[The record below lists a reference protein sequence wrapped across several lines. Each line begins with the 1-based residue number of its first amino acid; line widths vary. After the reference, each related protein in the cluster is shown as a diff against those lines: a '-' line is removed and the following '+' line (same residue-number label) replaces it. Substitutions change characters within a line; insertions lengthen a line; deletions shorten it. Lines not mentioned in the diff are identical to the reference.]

1 VQFTLPLAEL
11 LPASGCTYESTRALL
26 TSGAPGAQWAAYAA
40 GCLVVLAL
48 EKGTT
53 FSGGVSIYIHSEVPF
68 GKGVSSSASIEVA
81 VMAALAAAVGVSLER
96 RELAILCQMVE
107 NKVIRRALLRAG
119 ETGASRWP
127 LAPSARLLTHCS
139 LLVLAA
145 YCTAGSARLLC
156 LQGCTLHSPCA
167 AISAPPPPSPSFPFL
182 H

>member
-1 VQFTLPLAEL
+1 MQFTLPLAEL
-11 LPASGCTYESTRALL
+11 LPASGYTYESTRALL

-119 ETGASRWP
+119 ERLALPGGPWRRRLASSR
-127 LAPSARLLTHCS
+127 
-139 LLVLAA
+139 
-145 YCTAGSARLLC
+145 TAGACCVLYCELYCRLHASSLPPRVHVAFTLC
-156 LQGCTLHSPCA
+156 SQQCPR
-167 AISAPPPPSPSFPFL
+167 PPSFLFL